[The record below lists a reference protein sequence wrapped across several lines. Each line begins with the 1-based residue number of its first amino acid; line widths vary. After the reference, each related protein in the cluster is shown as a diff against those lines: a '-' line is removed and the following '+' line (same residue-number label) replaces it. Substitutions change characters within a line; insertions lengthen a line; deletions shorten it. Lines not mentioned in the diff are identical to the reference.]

1 MSRSSE
7 NSFMNYT
14 KVYKET
20 QIETAS
26 PVKLIVI
33 LYEIIIN
40 SIEQAKSYM
49 AEKKYDLVNK
59 ELSRA
64 QDGIIELIAALDFER
79 GGDIAKNLYSIY
91 LFCSRRLFEGNIEK
105 NPQMLDE
112 VKNILSNLKEA
123 WEKIS
128 TMVSEET
135 TTQRQ
140 SPKEPTKSIDIEG

>member
-1 MSRSSE
+1 
-7 NSFMNYT
+7 MNYT

-135 TTQRQ
+135 TIQ
-140 SPKEPTKSIDIEG
+140 SQSTKEPTKSIDIEG

>member
-135 TTQRQ
+135 TTQSQ
-140 SPKEPTKSIDIEG
+140 STKEPTKSIDIEG

>member
-1 MSRSSE
+1 
-7 NSFMNYT
+7 MNYT
-14 KVYKET
+14 KIYKET

-64 QDGIIELIAALDFER
+64 QDGIIELIAALDFDK

-123 WEKIS
+123 WERIA

-135 TTQRQ
+135 TTQSQ
-140 SPKEPTKSIDIEG
+140 NAKEPTKSIDIES

>member
-135 TTQRQ
+135 TTQSQ
-140 SPKEPTKSIDIEG
+140 SKKEPTKSIDIEG

>member
-1 MSRSSE
+1 
-7 NSFMNYT
+7 MNYT

>member
-123 WEKIS
+123 WERIS

-135 TTQRQ
+135 TTQSQ
-140 SPKEPTKSIDIEG
+140 STKEPTKSIDIEG

>member
-49 AEKKYDLVNK
+49 VEKKYDLVNK

-135 TTQRQ
+135 TTQSQ
-140 SPKEPTKSIDIEG
+140 STKEPTKSIDIEG

>member
-26 PVKLIVI
+26 PIKLIVI

-135 TTQRQ
+135 TTQSQ

>member
-135 TTQRQ
+135 TIQ
-140 SPKEPTKSIDIEG
+140 SQSTKEPTKSIDIEG

>member
-1 MSRSSE
+1 
-7 NSFMNYT
+7 MNYT

-135 TTQRQ
+135 TTQSQ
-140 SPKEPTKSIDIEG
+140 STKEPTKSIDIEG

>member
-1 MSRSSE
+1 
-7 NSFMNYT
+7 MNYT

-128 TMVSEET
+128 TMVSEEN
-135 TTQRQ
+135 TTQSQ
-140 SPKEPTKSIDIEG
+140 STKEPTKSIDIEG

>member
-1 MSRSSE
+1 MSRFSE

-135 TTQRQ
+135 TTQSQ
-140 SPKEPTKSIDIEG
+140 STKEPTKSIDIEG